1 MVSENLNGSIGLP
14 IVSMGAFLV
23 SNIDEVR
30 FYDILTYNEV
40 EASRIQI
47 PLLKSETRERNEVIS
62 MQKSSDDETLA
73 VITGKN
79 LCMNMQMPNQ
89 LFIFKRVKNLNT
101 G

>member
-1 MVSENLNGSIGLP
+1 
-14 IVSMGAFLV
+14 
-23 SNIDEVR
+23 
-30 FYDILTYNEV
+30 
-40 EASRIQI
+40 
-47 PLLKSETRERNEVIS
+47 